1 MKKIILFMLLIIGIN
16 NYSMYSN
23 LVASE
28 EIIINSGWCSGSGLF
43 LQKAENSGIMRIH
56 EMCVINGEDFY
67 WVITTYHGFDRLRL
81 SKPISDSKKIYFEP
95 RSHAIMNIYDTSDG
109 YYVAFQYYGNVN
121 IK

>member
-1 MKKIILFMLLIIGIN
+1 MLLIIGIN

-81 SKPISDSKKIYFEP
+81 SKPISKPISDSKKIYFEP